1 VAGWSRREVADD
13 ARLRMLLELG
23 QVELAKAYLK
33 AVEHRVTEE
42 DDDAPDVTAEQVNQ
56 LRALGLWRTLEELI
70 TKQMADRSRSRRA
83 RDKKRHVTSR
93 DDTRHNVTSRE
104 DTDNTTR
111 QRSYDPSPSEKSLQ
125 NGGSPSA
132 PAMVQ
137 SRKKPSREMPADWA
151 PSEAHRAKARELGI
165 DLDHEEELFRNDAA
179 ANARR
184 YADWEAAFRNWI
196 ARSAKWKKPAG
207 APAKPAIVKGWND
220 ETHMNG
226 IPKGTSW

>member
-1 VAGWSRREVADD
+1 MAGWYKQHTSELASLEAFATCGRMDLIVAWLRVTRWSVDHESDELPPNLTADADALEAVGLRTTFAQRCKKLLDQREAMQNRRELKKVHVSS
-13 ARLRMLLELG
+13 RELTSDHVSSSDH
-23 QVELAKAYLK
+23 Q
-33 AVEHRVTEE
+33 
-42 DDDAPDVTAEQVNQ
+42 
-56 LRALGLWRTLEELI
+56 
-70 TKQMADRSRSRRA
+70 
-83 RDKKRHVTSR
+83 DKTIQ
-93 DDTRHNVTSRE
+93 DDTRPDE
-104 DTDNTTR
+104 TTKR
-111 QRSYDPSPSEKSLQ
+111 ME
-125 NGGSPSA
+125 PSA
-132 PAMVQ
+132 PAPVQ
-137 SRKKPSREMPADWA
+137 PRKKPSRELPPDWA